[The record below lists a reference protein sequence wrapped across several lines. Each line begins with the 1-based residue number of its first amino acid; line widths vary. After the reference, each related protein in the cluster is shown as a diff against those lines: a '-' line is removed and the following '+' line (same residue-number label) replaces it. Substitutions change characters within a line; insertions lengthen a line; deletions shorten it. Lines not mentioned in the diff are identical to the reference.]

1 MLNSNILVKRQP
13 MTFRALLMMA
23 TALFMISI
31 PAAAQSTAPSGSFG
45 FLFTDFFVDSGD
57 NNGAALLG
65 LMNFDGAGNVSGTYT
80 LQGRGPNDQGTG
92 TFSGTYSSN
101 PDGTGITTLSFDFG
115 LTVTFATVMTDGGH
129 GLQLILTKCAPTSCN
144 IGGGVVSLTGT
155 AQSVNGTLPMSLFVD
170 GASGGVPLTL
180 KSTSDSTT
188 GTIVYTAAPATGS
201 GTVQCPDG
209 SSGTW
214 TASVPSLTAVI
225 GPPGASR
232 HLLALS
238 TRSCGSSDYM
248 LLSGAA
254 YGSVSSNGA
263 SLTLLRNGD
272 VFTGIARA
280 AAAGQSLNGS
290 YGYQSGFAPF
300 PRGEVGVLTF
310 DGAGN
315 VTSTVTSVADG
326 SARGSGQPVLTGA
339 GGTGTY
345 SVNPDGTGTVQLQ
358 GSGTL
363 AFVITDGG
371 SGILFLRLHTT
382 NENDLQFGTARLQ

>member
-1 MLNSNILVKRQP
+1 
-13 MTFRALLMMA
+13 
-23 TALFMISI
+23 
-31 PAAAQSTAPSGSFG
+31 
-45 FLFTDFFVDSGD
+45 
-57 NNGAALLG
+57 
-65 LMNFDGAGNVSGTYT
+65 
-80 LQGRGPNDQGTG
+80 
-92 TFSGTYSSN
+92 
-101 PDGTGITTLSFDFG
+101 
-115 LTVTFATVMTDGGH
+115 
-129 GLQLILTKCAPTSCN
+129 
-144 IGGGVVSLTGT
+144 
-155 AQSVNGTLPMSLFVD
+155 
-170 GASGGVPLTL
+170 
-180 KSTSDSTT
+180 
-188 GTIVYTAAPATGS
+188 
-201 GTVQCPDG
+201 
-209 SSGTW
+209 
-214 TASVPSLTAVI
+214 
-225 GPPGASR
+225 
-232 HLLALS
+232 
-238 TRSCGSSDYM
+238 M

-254 YGSVSSNGA
+254 YGGVSSNGA

-280 AAAGQSLNGS
+280 AAVGQSLNGS
-290 YGYQSGFAPF
+290 YGYQSSFAPF

-315 VTSTVTSVADG
+315 VTSTGTSVADG